1 MLENI
6 LSYLDSPRFFQFVE
20 RVFGFIGM
28 VVVYA
33 IVVRVM
39 LKIFILINQAEP
51 DYDMLIS
58 IGERGTL
65 IIATIAILT
74 FTYAL
79 TLDYPDKKD
88 IQKSGKYFFKSALDF
103 IIGMVFIIGF
113 RDTAASPSNLIP
125 DIGYSF
131 LPVLL
136 KMCE

>member
-20 RVFGFIGM
+20 RVFGFIGL

-88 IQKSGKYFFKSALDF
+88 I
-103 IIGMVFIIGF
+103 
-113 RDTAASPSNLIP
+113 
-125 DIGYSF
+125 
-131 LPVLL
+131 
-136 KMCE
+136 